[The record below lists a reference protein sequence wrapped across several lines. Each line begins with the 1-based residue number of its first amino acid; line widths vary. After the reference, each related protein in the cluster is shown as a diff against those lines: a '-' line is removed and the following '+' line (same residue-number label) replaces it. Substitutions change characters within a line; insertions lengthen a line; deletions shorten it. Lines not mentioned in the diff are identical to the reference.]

1 MVIGYCAHAAELGRR
16 EERTA
21 MAGSDRAYGVEDC
34 QDLEARRDASGN
46 QGSDRVHEGVKL
58 ILKILFRS
66 NRAGL

>member
-1 MVIGYCAHAAELGRR
+1 
-16 EERTA
+16 